1 MIRILL
7 YVCYRFNSI
16 IMKRYFLGAFVMIS
30 ITVSAQYGKGDYNHI
45 GITLAGNYTSLMTN
59 QLETKPEMSWVTG
72 LSVRG
77 NYYNN
82 FSMVYGMHLT
92 EQRFKVATTNG
103 FIQEDVNYKLM
114 AAQIYLLLSYKIAG
128 SFVTLDAGPVL
139 QFNGKLQFNDRDAD
153 KQLLGNELL
162 KVSDLEKV
170 STFNALG
177 HIGLTAGVE
186 NIRLQVAYQYGFTD
200 LLSNI
205 NKQEPVSSLNTEK
218 LKGNLG
224 VIMAGIIFYF

>member
-1 MIRILL
+1 
-7 YVCYRFNSI
+7 
-16 IMKRYFLGAFVMIS
+16 MKRYFLAAFVFCSLGI
-30 ITVSAQYGKGDYNHI
+30 SAQYGKGDYNHI
-45 GITLAGNYTSLMTN
+45 GITLGANYTSLMTN

-72 LSVRG
+72 LSIRG

-92 EQRFKVATTNG
+92 EQRFKVATLNG
-103 FIQEDVNYKLM
+103 LAQEDVNYKLM

-139 QFNGKLQFNDRDAD
+139 QFNGNLQFNDRDAD
-153 KQLLGNELL
+153 KRILGNELL

-177 HIGLTAGVE
+177 HVGLTAGVE
-186 NIRLQVAYQYGFTD
+186 NFRLNLSYQYGLTD
-200 LLSNI
+200 LLSNL
-205 NKQEPVSSLNTEK
+205 NKQESISSLNTEK

-224 VIMAGIIFYF
+224 IVVAGIIFYF

>member
-1 MIRILL
+1 
-7 YVCYRFNSI
+7 
-16 IMKRYFLGAFVMIS
+16 MKRYFLVTFVMYSFVI
-30 ITVSAQYGKGDYNHI
+30 SAQYGRGDYNHI
-45 GITLAGNYTSLMTN
+45 GITIGANYSSLMTN

-92 EQRFKVATTNG
+92 EQRFKVATING
-103 FIQEDVNYKLM
+103 FVQEDINYKLM
-114 AAQIYLLLSYKIAG
+114 AAQIYLLLSYQIAG
-128 SFVTLDAGPVL
+128 SFVTIDAGPVL
-139 QFNGKLQFNDRDAD
+139 QFNGKLQYNDSDSEKRI
-153 KQLLGNELL
+153 LGNELL

-186 NIRLQVAYQYGFTD
+186 NIRLNVAYQYGFTD
-200 LLSNI
+200 LLSNL
-205 NKQEPVSSLNTEK
+205 NKQENISSLNTEK

-224 VIMAGIIFYF
+224 VVLAGIIFYF